1 MDNYA
6 AIMKMNREQMEEFL
20 DNVYCAGL
28 NNGMYAARQASG
40 EDEILDFNPFD
51 MEWLGRDAEPAT
63 LCIECEDGDRY
74 VLDAL
79 VQAVLRNAGIDPLQ
93 DEEVE

>member
-20 DNVYCAGL
+20 DGVYCAGL
-28 NNGMYAARQASG
+28 NNGMYAAQQEDG
-40 EDEILDFNPFD
+40 DDEILDINPFD

-79 VQAVLRNAGIDPLQ
+79 VQAVLRNAGIDLLQ